1 MEFVLDMNTNEYDSV
16 IPFKLNWGTV
26 GGTFKLDQIS

>member
-1 MEFVLDMNTNEYDSV
+1 MVFVLDINTNEYDSEK
-16 IPFKLNWGTV
+16 PFRLNWGTV